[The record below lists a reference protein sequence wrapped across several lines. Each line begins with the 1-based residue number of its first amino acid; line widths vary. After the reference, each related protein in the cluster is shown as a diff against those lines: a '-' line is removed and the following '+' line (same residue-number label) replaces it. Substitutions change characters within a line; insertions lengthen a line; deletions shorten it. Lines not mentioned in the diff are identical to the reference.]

1 MSVPNYFSDVL
12 AAKNNYADAWLHAHV
27 SGDPRKGEWIMLLA
41 RDLRAKD
48 NNVGANGKRGNPND
62 PSMDAINILC
72 DSEDSNGRTP
82 DGRPCVVVDVIGSA
96 GARPP
101 YSSSNREPF
110 PTWQVHSTLI
120 EGSGANVD
128 PNGVT
133 TPQPTP
139 TPAPAPKFP
148 SYEEL
153 GGDEGAKKITR
164 VLEADYKRAN
174 RPGLDGDCGGWLR
187 RTDYDVITGKIKT
200 VEESIAKHRKE
211 WCDALGIPVAG

>member
-72 DSEDSNGRTP
+72 DAEDSNGRTP

-133 TPQPTP
+133 PNPHPPLPQSKVL
-139 TPAPAPKFP
+139 PKAEAFERLKDLHAFYAHKDGLQRP
-148 SYEEL
+148 EGI
-153 GGDEGAKKITR
+153 GGDMEAIAQWFYQMVIEGVPFEDVKKQIR
-164 VLEADYKRAN
+164 DSHEWK
-174 RPGLDGDCGGWLR
+174 
-187 RTDYDVITGKIKT
+187 
-200 VEESIAKHRKE
+200 SKH
-211 WCDALGIPVAG
+211 P